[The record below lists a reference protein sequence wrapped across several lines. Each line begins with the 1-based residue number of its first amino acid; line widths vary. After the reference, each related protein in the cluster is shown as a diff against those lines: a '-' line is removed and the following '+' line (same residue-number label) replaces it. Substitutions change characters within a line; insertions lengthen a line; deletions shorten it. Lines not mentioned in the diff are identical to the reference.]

1 MAKYDVA
8 IIGAGPAGTM
18 ASIIAARQGKRV
30 VLLEKNPQI
39 GRKLL
44 STGNGRCNLTNRDV
58 TVDRY
63 HGASPTFIEN
73 VIRQFD
79 QRATMAFFQDLGL
92 VLKEEDGGRIFPRTD
107 QASSVVGVLQQAL
120 SHNRVHVLSG
130 CQVVGIERSPAW
142 GISLADGEAVQ
153 AEDLVIATGGRAA
166 HHLGSTGDGLGWAK
180 KLGHSVTSTHAAL
193 VPIETAEAWPQDLQG
208 VKVEAR
214 VWATS
219 GAETVSESAGDL
231 LFTSYGVSG
240 PAAMAQAGAIAP
252 LLRTSQV
259 LLHIDLF
266 PDLTEAHLDQ
276 TVLRI
281 FESGARTT
289 VADRLVGL
297 LPSRMIPVILSLA
310 GIDVGERAE
319 RLPDSKRQSM
329 VRVMKDLPLTVSKL
343 RPFKEAQVTAGG
355 VSTDEID
362 PHSMQSKLVP
372 GLYFAGELID
382 VNGDSGGFNLQ
393 WAWSS
398 GYVAGM
404 LSRR

>member
-1 MAKYDVA
+1 MRKYDVA
-8 IIGAGPAGTM
+8 VIGAGPAGTM
-18 ASIIAARQGKRV
+18 ASIVAARQGKRV
-30 VLLEKNPQI
+30 VLVEKNPQI

-44 STGNGRCNLTNRDV
+44 STGNGRCNLTNTNV

-63 HGASPTFIEN
+63 HGANPTFIET
-73 VIRQFD
+73 VISRFD
-79 QRATMAFFQDLGL
+79 QHATMEFFGELGL

-120 SHNRVHVLSG
+120 SHSRVHVLCD
-130 CQVVGIERSPAW
+130 CQVVGIERSTAW
-142 GISLADGEAVQ
+142 GISLADGEVVQ

-180 KLGHSVTSTHAAL
+180 KLGHSIVTTHAAL
-193 VPIETAEAWPQDLQG
+193 VPLETAEAWPQDIHG

-219 GAETVSESAGDL
+219 GAETISESAGDL

-240 PAAMAQAGAIAP
+240 PSVMAQAGAIART
-252 LLRTSQV
+252 LRTSEV
-259 LLHIDLF
+259 SLHIDLF
-266 PDLTEAHLDQ
+266 PDMTEPQLDQ
-276 TVLRI
+276 TLLRI
-281 FESGARTT
+281 LHGGGRT
-289 VADRLVGL
+289 AIAERLVGL

-310 GIDVGERAE
+310 PIESGERAE
-319 RLPDSKRQSM
+319 QLAESKRRSV
-329 VRVMKDLPLTVSKL
+329 VRTMKDLTLTVSKL

-355 VSTDEID
+355 VNAEEIEAQ
-362 PHSMQSKLVP
+362 SMQSKLVP
-372 GLYFAGELID
+372 NLYFAGELID
-382 VNGDSGGFNLQ
+382 VDGDSGGFNLQ

-404 LSRR
+404 LYK